1 MLLRN
6 YNYMWNLIYDISSD
20 CIYSIY
26 DNIIIIMII
35 CLMLYECIFN
45 GQKGNSEVMLG
56 AWPRAEMF
64 SLWQFEYSNIG
75 VGGVRVVHSHDS
87 SFWFNR
93 FSFLSSFFPSFP
105 IYFNKLFWVSKKQ
118 GGWSQTSFTL
128 TFCDLRNPHGHCHIS
143 IP

>member
-1 MLLRN
+1 
-6 YNYMWNLIYDISSD
+6 MWNLIYDISSD

-56 AWPRAEMF
+56 AWPRAEML
-64 SLWQFEYSNIG
+64 SLWQFEYSNKMWG
-75 VGGVRVVHSHDS
+75 VSGWYTHMTPHFDS
-87 SFWFNR
+87 II
-93 FSFLSSFFPSFP
+93 FPSFLLSFP
-105 IYFNKLFWVSKKQ
+105 HFLLIYFNKLFWVSKNQ

-128 TFCDLRNPHGHCHIS
+128 TFCDLRNPRGHCLIS
-143 IP
+143 IL